1 VNEYV
6 ISRPAIRDLES
17 ISLYFADVQVE
28 AGEKFLQGF
37 SKRCKQHFSEYHPDH
52 QGLYGKF
59 QYNKQL
65 GAKIMDVPEP
75 LFKYTTLDTAILI
88 LRTGRLR
95 WSSPRLF
102 NDIVEFQRMPRFE
115 PSLDES
121 LSEFQ
126 RILVEIASGQR
137 QVDEARL
144 SCTTQI
150 RLGMVRMLIGSGMDL
165 TSVIR
170 ELTEESRGADDRMH
184 AELRATFES
193 FDMNVNTARVFC
205 LTTEPDNDAMW
216 AHYAG
221 SHTGIVLGFRHLQ
234 SFDTPFLAAQQVGY
248 SREAP
253 VVASGLDFLLYGA
266 TQELGIK
273 TFVAICCTKSSKW
286 EYENEWRAIT
296 WRPEEAGKDYG
307 DYEFYPE
314 ELESVCFGAKFDDKR
329 LEEVHNLVLS
339 RYPRCSFHRM
349 IVEAGQ
355 LRRVPAS

>member
-1 VNEYV
+1 M
-6 ISRPAIRDLES
+6 
-17 ISLYFADVQVE
+17 
-28 AGEKFLQGF
+28 
-37 SKRCKQHFSEYHPDH
+37 
-52 QGLYGKF
+52 
-59 QYNKQL
+59 
-65 GAKIMDVPEP
+65 MDVPEP

-121 LSEFQ
+121 LSEFP

-144 SCTTQI
+144 SYTAQI
-150 RLGMVRMLIGSGMDL
+150 ALGMVRKLIGSGMDL
-165 TSVIR
+165 NSVIR

-193 FDMNVNTARVFC
+193 FDMNTARVFC
-205 LTTEPDNDAMW
+205 LTTEPDNDVMW
-216 AHYAG
+216 AHYACN
-221 SHTGIVLGFRHLQ
+221 HTGIVLGFRHLR
-234 SFDTPFLAAQQVGY
+234 SFDTPFLAAEQVRY
-248 SREAP
+248 SREAT

-266 TQELGIK
+266 TPEWGIK

-286 EYENEWRAIT
+286 EYENEWRTIT